1 VGFDFDIWTVMMIE
15 KLYNLKKMQTDQK
28 IAQKGKVQAQI
39 SALNEDIE
47 QTNIQMTTTSVDK
60 TGAISDFAVLQM
72 HKNTMKAHIV
82 QLNSRKRVL
91 EKQLEKMN
99 EELIELLKESEQY
112 KYMLEEQKKLELI
125 EAIKKEEEQ
134 TAEYV
139 QSKYIAS

>member
-1 VGFDFDIWTVMMIE
+1 MIE
-15 KLYNLKKMQTDQK
+15 KLFNLKKMQTDLK
-28 IAQKGKVQAQI
+28 IAQKAKIQTQI
-39 SALNEDIE
+39 DKLNEEIE
-47 QTNIQMTTTSVDK
+47 DTSTQMRTTSVDK
-60 TGAISDFAVLQM
+60 TGAISDFAILQM

-91 EKQLEKMN
+91 EKQQDKMN
-99 EELIELLKESEQY
+99 EELKELLKESEQF

>member
-1 VGFDFDIWTVMMIE
+1 MIK
-15 KLYNLKKMQTDQK
+15 KLYNLKQLQTDQK

-39 SALNEDIE
+39 DAIELEIE
-47 QTNIQMTTTSVDK
+47 QTSKQMATTSVDK
-60 TGAISDFAVLQM
+60 TGAISDFAILQM

-91 EKQLEKMN
+91 EKQLDKLN
-99 EELIELLKESEQY
+99 EELKELLKESEQF

-125 EAIKKEEEQ
+125 EMIKKEEEQ
-134 TAEYV
+134 TAEFV